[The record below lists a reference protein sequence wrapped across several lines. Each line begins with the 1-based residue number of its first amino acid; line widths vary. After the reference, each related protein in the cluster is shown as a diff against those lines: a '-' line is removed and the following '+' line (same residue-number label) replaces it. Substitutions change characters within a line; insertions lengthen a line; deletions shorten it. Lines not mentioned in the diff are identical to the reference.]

1 MSDIFREVDE
11 EVRREKLQQLW
22 ERHSG
27 LIIAV
32 AALIVIAVGGWR
44 GYEWWEA
51 KKAAE
56 SGAAFE
62 AAVTLADEDKHAE
75 AQAAFAKIAADGASG
90 YRILARFREAA
101 ELARADQAAAVKAY
115 DGLAA
120 DSGVGRPLQDLAT
133 VRAGLLLVDTA
144 PLADLNTRLEPLTT
158 ADRTFRHTARELLAL
173 SAWRA
178 GDQAA
183 AKRWFDMI
191 TADLET
197 PAGTRQRINVLIALA
212 GARDKG

>member
-11 EVRREKLQQLW
+11 EVRRERLQQLW

-27 LIIAV
+27 LIITV
-32 AALIVIAVGGWR
+32 LCLVVIGVGGWR
-44 GYEWWEA
+44 GYEWWEN

-62 AAVTLADEDKHAE
+62 AATQLADERKFPE
-75 AQAAFAKIAADGASG
+75 AQAAYAKIAKDGSSG
-90 YRILARFREAA
+90 YRVLARFREAA
-101 ELARADQAAAVKAY
+101 ELARTDQAAAVKAY
-115 DGLAA
+115 DAIAA
-120 DSGVGRPLQDLAT
+120 DSSLGRLQQDLAA

-144 PLADLNTRLEPLTT
+144 PLADLSARLEPLTA
-158 ADRTFRHTARELLAL
+158 ADRPFRHTARELLAL
-173 SAWRA
+173 GAWRA

-183 AKRWFDMI
+183 AKRWIDMI

-197 PAGTRQRINVLIALA
+197 PSGTRQRIDVLIALS
-212 GARDKG
+212 GTRDKG